1 MTIKISKVDRSALK
15 FNQGA
20 IVLLTAI
27 AFIFNITWLILLVA
41 VVLLIG
47 TIFPKVGFIKLIYI
61 YAFKRYGFIK
71 ADIVEE
77 DNNQH
82 LFAQGLGGVFLLVSF
97 ILLEYLNQQFI
108 GWTLSLLVLALAF
121 INLTLN
127 FCAGCFIYYQL
138 NRFGVFSNNISEK
151 QHA

>member
-1 MTIKISKVDRSALK
+1 MQEKISRVDRSALK

-20 IVLLTAI
+20 IVVFTAI
-27 AFIFNITWLILLVA
+27 AFIFNYTWLIAFVA

-47 TIFPKVGFIKLIYI
+47 TLFPKVGLFKLIYFHS
-61 YAFKRYGFIK
+61 FKRYGIIK
-71 ADIVEE
+71 PDIVEE
-77 DNNQH
+77 NNTQH
-82 LFAQGLGGVFLLVSF
+82 LFAQGLGGIFLAISF

-127 FCAGCFIYYQL
+127 FCAGCFVYFQL
-138 NRFGVFSNNISEK
+138 NRFGVFSNKIGGK
-151 QHA
+151 QHV